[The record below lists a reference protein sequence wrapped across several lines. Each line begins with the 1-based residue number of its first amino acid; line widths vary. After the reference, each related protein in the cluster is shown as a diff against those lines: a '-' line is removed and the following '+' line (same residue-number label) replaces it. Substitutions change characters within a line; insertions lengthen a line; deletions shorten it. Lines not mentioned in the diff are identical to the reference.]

1 VPLSRR
7 RTADRRPDRRHR
19 GSSHSPSE
27 PGGKRCSALAF
38 LEPLL
43 QPEVG
48 LALCVHRHCSAAARE
63 KFQKLPIEAG
73 SGVAAIAGSASLKSS
88 STMRE
93 PVGQPPS
100 SYREWPTDT
109 ADIREAKCSAVV
121 RDPSWMQRPCWC
133 SGSGSPESNR
143 LAHHRLRSRDAG
155 RFSMCRLPAML
166 RRYCRARR
174 ERAMQQPSKRP
185 GRKDREPRTEP
196 NSHRSDRHT
205 PRRQIVHPSRPR
217 RNDPDEAAHA
227 LFNELLAGRRTRR
240 QGRAADRNASDFKVD
255 ANRSRSLGCARYPE
269 PFIEVLR
276 RSAGWRSSPAS
287 GRSGSSQACGG
298 KS

>member
-1 VPLSRR
+1 MPLSRR

-73 SGVAAIAGSASLKSS
+73 SGVAAIAGSASFKSS

-109 ADIREAKCSAVV
+109 ADRYS
-121 RDPSWMQRPCWC
+121 C
-133 SGSGSPESNR
+133 SGVRVLHWLTDDEIHVRRVKEQMIAWRGPTYLDQFRPAQGCPTKGRSPATHPRHSK
-143 LAHHRLRSRDAG
+143 
-155 RFSMCRLPAML
+155 PV
-166 RRYCRARR
+166 RR
-174 ERAMQQPSKRP
+174 
-185 GRKDREPRTEP
+185 RTA
-196 NSHRSDRHT
+196 SHRPSH
-205 PRRQIVHPSRPR
+205 SRPTVKSTAV
-217 RNDPDEAAHA
+217 DP
-227 LFNELLAGRRTRR
+227 F
-240 QGRAADRNASDFKVD
+240 
-255 ANRSRSLGCARYPE
+255 RSFAPEFCLG
-269 PFIEVLR
+269 
-276 RSAGWRSSPAS
+276 
-287 GRSGSSQACGG
+287 
-298 KS
+298 

>member
-1 VPLSRR
+1 
-7 RTADRRPDRRHR
+7 
-19 GSSHSPSE
+19 
-27 PGGKRCSALAF
+27 
-38 LEPLL
+38 
-43 QPEVG
+43 
-48 LALCVHRHCSAAARE
+48 
-63 KFQKLPIEAG
+63 
-73 SGVAAIAGSASLKSS
+73 
-88 STMRE
+88 
-93 PVGQPPS
+93 
-100 SYREWPTDT
+100 
-109 ADIREAKCSAVV
+109 
-121 RDPSWMQRPCWC
+121 MQRPCWC

-217 RNDPDEAAHA
+217 RNDPDEASLAS
-227 LFNELLAGRRTRR
+227 LNELLAGWRTPR
-240 QGRAADRNASDFKVD
+240 QGRAAERNASDFKVD
-255 ANRSRSLGCARYPE
+255 ANRSRSQRYARNPE
-269 PFIEVLR
+269 GFIEVLR
-276 RSAGWRSSPAS
+276 RSTGRRSSPGS
-287 GRSGSSQACGG
+287 GGSGSSRACCG